1 MLTSEV
7 TVLCPSGIEPDL
19 YKLDRDSTKSWV
31 ELDRIRLLHLLL
43 SWYNRRKCHCI
54 QPQFMVE
61 VDVSNASRYPGGVER
76 FRAFPFKTLICKGYR
91 ASRKGMRRFSQLHI
105 WNGVLRCEKLMI
117 EQNQQ
122 SATETGVITMTS
134 AAENKVR
141 ELLKQ
146 ENDPTLGLRIFVA
159 GGGCSGLQYGMTLDE
174 EQEGDTVISIGDF
187 KVFVDDMSLGYITGS
202 EVDYV
207 DSLMG
212 AGFTVN
218 NPNAV
223 SSCGCGHSFKT
234 ANDSGEA
241 RGCGCSH

>member
-1 MLTSEV
+1 
-7 TVLCPSGIEPDL
+7 
-19 YKLDRDSTKSWV
+19 
-31 ELDRIRLLHLLL
+31 
-43 SWYNRRKCHCI
+43 
-54 QPQFMVE
+54 
-61 VDVSNASRYPGGVER
+61 
-76 FRAFPFKTLICKGYR
+76 
-91 ASRKGMRRFSQLHI
+91 MRRFSQLHI